1 MMNNLIGDYYRLQ
14 ERAARRDYTNGFTFG
29 FNAVQNIRFF
39 DRHVNFEKVPRI
51 TAELNDSFFMRGY
64 FAGWAA
70 AVAVDT
76 GNGNSLTAADLV
88 QITALAVK
96 QKSIERSVPICGD
109 VN

>member
-1 MMNNLIGDYYRLQ
+1 MVNLIEDYYNLQ

-29 FNAVQNIRFF
+29 FAAVQNIRFF
-39 DRHVNFEKVPRI
+39 DRHVKFEKEPRI
-51 TAELNDSFFMRGY
+51 AAELNDSFFMRGY

-76 GNGNSLTAADLV
+76 GNGNALTSSDLV

-96 QKSIERSVPICGD
+96 QKSLDRRVPICGD
-109 VN
+109 VS